1 MADEAR
7 ERRRRVLLVDDHAR
21 ARQALRE
28 LLEELDPQLCIELAA
43 DGTAAVR
50 RCAEEP
56 PDLVLLDYRIP
67 GATAAETLARLHG
80 ADADL
85 PVVVLTGDP
94 TADVVDEVIAAGA
107 LACLGKAG
115 NVEDLL
121 DVIRSHARHRS

>member
-1 MADEAR
+1 M
-7 ERRRRVLLVDDHAR
+7 
-21 ARQALRE
+21 RE

-121 DVIRSHARHRS
+121 DVIRNHARHRS